1 MMIGRR
7 FNPAFISLFWYYEYM
22 HNQAP
27 LQSVKLAIAL
37 RQSCI
42 DEPYSV
48 PRFGRDLIA
57 GITVGIIAIPLA
69 MALAIASGVPPQHGL
84 YTAIIAGIVIAVT
97 GGSRF
102 SISGP
107 TAAFVVILY
116 PVAQQFGVGGLL
128 MATLISGFFLVA
140 MGMARLGR
148 LIEYIP
154 PSVTLGFTGGIA
166 IVIAT
171 LQIKDFF
178 GLQVPEM
185 PETYIGK
192 VEALAHA
199 LSSWQWGDTLVGVA
213 TLAVLLLWPRLRLP
227 VPGHLPA
234 VLVGVGLGFGL
245 HQFGVDVATIGSKFS
260 YTLADGSQGMGI
272 PPIAPTLVMPWA
284 LPGPDGSPVEWN
296 LGAIERLLPAAFSM
310 AMLGAIESLLCAVVL
325 DGMTGRKHSSNAEL
339 VGQGLG
345 NIVAPFFGGIT
356 ATAAI
361 ARSAANV
368 RAGATSPISGIVHA
382 LVVLAAILVL
392 APWLSWLPLSAMAAL
407 LLIVAW
413 NMSEA
418 HKVVELIRR
427 APRSDVLVLL
437 VCLSLT
443 VIFDMVIAITF
454 GVILASLLFM
464 REIAKMTKLHNLA
477 DHKRYAHEVP
487 EQALLYKVNGPLF
500 FAAAERVFGELVAQV
515 KGHKLLVLQMEAVSI
530 LDAGGLSAFLQ
541 FEKQMAKAGVQ
552 LRVAELQFQPLK
564 TLARAKV
571 RPVPGQ
577 LEFYGSLE
585 EALKGEHLHEAAG
598 N

>member
-1 MMIGRR
+1 
-7 FNPAFISLFWYYEYM
+7 M
-22 HNQAP
+22 HNQAS
-27 LQSVKLAIAL
+27 LQGVKLAIAL

-42 DEPYSV
+42 DEPYSAA
-48 PRFGRDLIA
+48 RFGRDLIA

-128 MATLISGFFLVA
+128 MATLLSGFFLVA

-178 GLQVPEM
+178 GLHVAEM

-192 VEALAHA
+192 VEALAQA
-199 LSSWQWGDTLVGVA
+199 LPSWQWGDTLVGVA

-245 HQFGVDVATIGSKFS
+245 HTMGIEVATIGSKFS
-260 YTLADGSQGMGI
+260 YTLADGTQGMGI
-272 PPIAPTLVMPWA
+272 PPIAPTLMMPWS
-284 LPGPDGSPVEWN
+284 LPGPDGAPVVWD
-296 LGAIERLLPAAFSM
+296 LAAIERLLPAAFSM

-325 DGMTGRKHSSNAEL
+325 DGMTGRKHSSNGEL

-345 NIVAPFFGGIT
+345 NILAPFFGGIT

-368 RAGATSPISGIVHA
+368 RAGATSPISGIIHA

-407 LLIVAW
+407 LLLVAW

-418 HKVVELIRR
+418 HKVVDLIRR

-464 REIAKMTKLHNLA
+464 REIAKMTRLHNLA
-477 DHKRYAHEVP
+477 EHKRYAGEV
-487 EQALLYKVNGPLF
+487 QSGTLVYKINGPLF
-500 FAAAERVFGELVAQV
+500 FAAAERVFGELLAQV
-515 KGHKLLVLQMEAVSI
+515 KDHKTLVLQMEAVSI
-530 LDAGGLSAFLQ
+530 LDAGGLSAFQQ
-541 FEKQMAKAGVQ
+541 FAKRMAKAGVRV
-552 LRVAELQFQPLK
+552 RVAELQFQPLK

-571 RPVPGQ
+571 RPIPGE

-585 EALKGEHLHEAAG
+585 DALRGEPLHEVAE

>member
-1 MMIGRR
+1 M
-7 FNPAFISLFWYYEYM
+7 
-22 HNQAP
+22 
-27 LQSVKLAIAL
+27 KLAIAL

-48 PRFGRDLIA
+48 ARFGRDLIA

-178 GLQVPEM
+178 GLHVPEM
-185 PETYIGK
+185 PETYVGK
-192 VEALAHA
+192 VQALAHA
-199 LSSWQWGDTLVGVA
+199 LPSWQWGDTLVGVA

-234 VLVGVGLGFGL
+234 VLVGVGLGVGL
-245 HQFGVDVATIGSKFS
+245 HALGVDVATIGSKFS
-260 YTLADGSQGMGI
+260 YTLADGTQGMGI

-284 LPGPDGSPVEWN
+284 LPGPDGAPVVWD
-296 LGAIERLLPAAFSM
+296 LAAIERLLPAAFSM

-325 DGMTGRKHSSNAEL
+325 DGMTGRKHSSNGEL

-345 NIVAPFFGGIT
+345 NILAPFFGGIT

-407 LLIVAW
+407 LLLVAW

-418 HKVVELIRR
+418 HKVVDLVRR

-464 REIAKMTKLHNLA
+464 REIAKMTRLHNLA
-477 DHKRYAHEVP
+477 EHGRYASEVP
-487 EQALLYKVNGPLF
+487 AQTLLYKINGPLF
-500 FAAAERVFGELVAQV
+500 FAAAERVFEELLAQV
-515 KGHKLLVLQMEAVSI
+515 GEHKALILQMEAVSI
-530 LDAGGLSAFLQ
+530 LDAGGLSAFQQ
-541 FEKQMAKAGVQ
+541 FARRMAKSGVQ
-552 LRVAELQFQPLK
+552 LKVAELQFQPLK

-571 RPVPGQ
+571 RPVPGE

-585 EALKGEHLHEAAG
+585 EAIRGEHLHEAVE

>member
-1 MMIGRR
+1 
-7 FNPAFISLFWYYEYM
+7 M
-22 HNQAP
+22 HNQAS
-27 LQSVKLAIAL
+27 LQGVKLAIAL
-37 RQSCI
+37 RQSCF
-42 DEPYSV
+42 DEPYSIA
-48 PRFGRDLIA
+48 RFGRDLIA

-128 MATLISGFFLVA
+128 MATLLSGFFLVA

-178 GLQVPEM
+178 GLHVAEM

-192 VEALAHA
+192 VEALVQA
-199 LSSWQWGDTLVGVA
+199 LPSWQWGDTLVGVA

-245 HQFGVDVATIGSKFS
+245 HTMGIDVATIGSKFS
-260 YTLADGSQGMGI
+260 YTLADGTQGMGI
-272 PPIAPTLVMPWA
+272 PPIAPTLMMPWS
-284 LPGPDGSPVEWN
+284 LPGPDGAPVVWD
-296 LGAIERLLPAAFSM
+296 LAAIERLLPAAFSM

-325 DGMTGRKHSSNAEL
+325 DGMTGRKHSSNGEL

-345 NIVAPFFGGIT
+345 NILAPFFGGIT

-407 LLIVAW
+407 LLLVAW

-418 HKVVELIRR
+418 HKVVDLIRR

-477 DHKRYAHEVP
+477 EHKRYAGEM
-487 EQALLYKVNGPLF
+487 QAGTLVYKINGPLF
-500 FAAAERVFGELVAQV
+500 FAAAERVFGELLAQV
-515 KGHKLLVLQMEAVSI
+515 KDHKTLVLQMEAVSI
-530 LDAGGLSAFLQ
+530 LDAGGLSAFQQ
-541 FEKQMAKAGVQ
+541 FAKRMAKAGVRV
-552 LRVAELQFQPLK
+552 RVAELQFQPLK
-564 TLARAKV
+564 TLARGKV
-571 RPVPGQ
+571 RPIPGE

-585 EALKGEHLHEAAG
+585 EAIKGEPLHEVAE

>member
-1 MMIGRR
+1 MSSFR
-7 FNPAFISLFWYYEYM
+7 FFRPALFD
-22 HNQAP
+22 
-27 LQSVKLAIAL
+27 AL
-37 RQSCI
+37 RGYKTFFH
-42 DEPYSV
+42 DV
-48 PRFGRDLIA
+48 TA
-57 GITVGIIAIPLA
+57 GVTVGIIAIPLA
-69 MALAIASGVPPQHGL
+69 IGFAIASGASPSQGMW
-84 YTAIIAGIVIAVT
+84 TAIIAGFLISAFGGSLVQVGGPTGAFVPILFAISATYGYEGLALATMMAGVFLFAIGALRLGGLIKFIPYPVVAGFTSGIAVVIAI
-97 GGSRF
+97 GQ
-102 SISGP
+102 
-107 TAAFVVILY
+107 LK
-116 PVAQQFGVGGLL
+116 QLLGLDVKL
-128 MATLISGFFLVA
+128 PA
-140 MGMARLGR
+140 
-148 LIEYIP
+148 
-154 PSVTLGFTGGIA
+154 
-166 IVIAT
+166 
-171 LQIKDFF
+171 
-178 GLQVPEM
+178 
-185 PETYIGK
+185 
-192 VEALAHA
+192 EALAQAWGILTH
-199 LSSWQWGDTLVGVA
+199 LSGVRWQSVAVGLASLLLIVRWPKRWHRVPPSIA
-213 TLAVLLLWPRLRLP
+213 TILLGALAVYFWN
-227 VPGHLPA
+227 PGDA
-234 VLVGVGLGFGL
+234 
-245 HQFGVDVATIGSKFS
+245 VATIGSKFG
-260 YTLADGSQGMGI
+260 ANAMVG
-272 PPIAPTLVMPWA
+272 
-284 LPGPDGSPVEWN
+284 LPGLYLPVVTF
-296 LGAIERLLPAAFSM
+296 ERIQQLMGPALTI

-585 EALKGEHLHEAAG
+585 EALKGEHLHEATG

>member
-1 MMIGRR
+1 
-7 FNPAFISLFWYYEYM
+7 M
-22 HNQAP
+22 HNQAS
-27 LQSVKLAIAL
+27 LQGVKLAIAL

-48 PRFGRDLIA
+48 ARFGRDLIA

-178 GLQVPEM
+178 GLHVPEM
-185 PETYIGK
+185 PETYVGK
-192 VEALAHA
+192 VQALAHA
-199 LSSWQWGDTLVGVA
+199 LPSWQWGDTLVGVA

-234 VLVGVGLGFGL
+234 VLVGVGLGVGL
-245 HQFGVDVATIGSKFS
+245 HALGVDVATIGSKFS
-260 YTLADGSQGMGI
+260 YTLADGTQGMGI

-284 LPGPDGSPVEWN
+284 LPGPDGAPVEWN
-296 LGAIERLLPAAFSM
+296 LAAIERLLPAAFSM

-325 DGMTGRKHSSNAEL
+325 DGMTGRKHSSNGEL

-345 NIVAPFFGGIT
+345 NILAPFFGGIT

-407 LLIVAW
+407 LLLVAW

-418 HKVVELIRR
+418 HKVVDLVRR

-477 DHKRYAHEVP
+477 EHGRYASDVP
-487 EQALLYKVNGPLF
+487 AQTLLYKINGPLF
-500 FAAAERVFGELVAQV
+500 FAAAERVFDELLAQV
-515 KGHKLLVLQMEAVSI
+515 GEHKALILQMEAVSI
-530 LDAGGLSAFLQ
+530 LDAGGLSAFQQ
-541 FEKQMAKAGVQ
+541 FAKRMAKSGVQ
-552 LRVAELQFQPLK
+552 LKVAELQFQPLK

-571 RPVPGQ
+571 RPVPGE

-585 EALKGEHLHEAAG
+585 EAIRGEHLHEAVE

>member
-1 MMIGRR
+1 MHKQ
-7 FNPAFISLFWYYEYM
+7 ASL
-22 HNQAP
+22 N
-27 LQSVKLAIAL
+27 SVKLAIAL

-42 DEPYSV
+42 DEPYSMA
-48 PRFGRDLIA
+48 RFGRDLIA
-57 GITVGIIAIPLA
+57 GVTVGIIAIPLA

-97 GGSRF
+97 GGSRY

-128 MATLISGFFLVA
+128 MATLISGLFLVA

-178 GLQVPEM
+178 GLSVPEM
-185 PETYIGK
+185 PETYLGK
-192 VEALAHA
+192 VEELAAALP
-199 LSSWQWGDTLVGVA
+199 SWQWGDTLVGVA

-245 HQFGVDVATIGSKFS
+245 HYFGVDVATIGSKFS
-260 YTLADGSQGMGI
+260 YTLADGTQGMGI

-284 LPGPDGSPVEWN
+284 LPGPDGLPVEWN
-296 LGAIERLLPAAFSM
+296 LAAVERLLPAAFSM

-345 NIVAPFFGGIT
+345 NIFAPFFGGIT

-427 APRSDVLVLL
+427 APKSDVLVLL

-464 REIAKMTKLHNLA
+464 REIAKMTKLHDLA
-477 DHKRYAHEVP
+477 EHKRYAHEVP
-487 EQALLYKVNGPLF
+487 DNGLLYKINGPLF
-500 FAAAERVFGELVAQV
+500 FAAAERVFAELEVQV
-515 KGHKLLVLQMEAVSI
+515 KGHKVLVLQMEAVSI
-530 LDAGGLSAFLQ
+530 LDAGGLSAFLH
-541 FEKQMAKAGVQ
+541 FGKQMAKAGVE

-571 RPVPGQ
+571 RPQPGK

-585 EALKGEHLHEAAG
+585 EALKGEHLHEAAV